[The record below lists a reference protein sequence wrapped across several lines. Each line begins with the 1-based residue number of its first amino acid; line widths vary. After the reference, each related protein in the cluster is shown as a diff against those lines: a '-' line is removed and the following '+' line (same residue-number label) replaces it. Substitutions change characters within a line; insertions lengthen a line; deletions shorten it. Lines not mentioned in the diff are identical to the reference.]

1 MSSIDFVV
9 PVYNEEDGLLAFH
22 QLLDQTELPED
33 FARRYIYVNDGST
46 DNTAALLDRLAAADS
61 RVKVIHLTRNFGH
74 QAALTAGLDAVTGDV
89 VVSMDGDGQHPPSL
103 VPVWIGLLLGGL
115 FVLLAAMELA
125 YTSYIWLGGH
135 REQLVP
141 GWASLVL
148 ILTIASA
155 LMMLLQG
162 ILGIYVGMIFKEV
175 KRRPIYLVKK

>member
-22 QLLDQTELPED
+22 QLLDQTELSAD

-61 RVKVIHLTRNFGH
+61 RVKVIHLSRNFGH

-103 VPVWIGLLLGGL
+103 VPEMLRLYNAGYDIVQAQRLDD
-115 FVLLAAMELA
+115 A
-125 YTSYIWLGGH
+125 GGH
-135 REQLVP
+135 QRGHLQRRRLQRQHR
-141 GWASLVL
+141 
-148 ILTIASA
+148 
-155 LMMLLQG
+155 LLQ
-162 ILGIYVGMIFKEV
+162 LPHCY
-175 KRRPIYLVKK
+175 P